1 MKGDSICWDCQRAV
15 CGCSWAKKLKP
26 VEGWIAEENKLG
38 YRVLECPLFIED
50 YTFVRLP
57 DIAKLIGADTR
68 TLYRKL
74 QSSGGNGLRYDRLKL
89 ILARFGYET
98 RIYRGKVTNVYIRK
112 RRKCHDT

>member
-50 YTFVRLP
+50 YKWVGVP
-57 DIAKLIGADTR
+57 DIARLLQVNER
-68 TLYRKL
+68 TLYRL
-74 QSSGGNGLRYDRLKL
+74 ISGNLGIKYSKLKL
-89 ILARFGYET
+89 LLARAGYELKV
-98 RIYRGKVTNVYIRK
+98 YKGKKCSMYIRK
-112 RRKCHDT
+112 RRKCHDIR